1 MTLEEFI
8 KKYVRL
14 APEGKPIELTSA
26 QRSFIYWM
34 ENCKK
39 KGFKPCLKGR
49 V

>member
-14 APEGKPIELTSA
+14 APEGKQIELTSA
-26 QRSFIYWM
+26 QRAFIAWL
-34 ENCKK
+34 ESCKK
-39 KGFKPCLKGR
+39 KGIKPTLKGR